1 MGVVFVAVVVAEC
14 GWLFLVVWVVVFGG
28 VGGQECNL
36 KFLMKCMFD
45 LLLLLVL

>member
-1 MGVVFVAVVVAEC
+1 MWVVVFGGVGGQEC
-14 GWLFLVVWVVVFGG
+14 KFLVVWVVVFGG